1 MRSLD
6 YNENRSHS
14 QQLWNKLI
22 ICIKEVLSGQDLAEL
37 QPVLQGGTFR
47 DGRETAGWHARLTK
61 NNEQADRSDARLQRA
76 AELVAAR
83 LMQHELFSLAVR
95 PKALAPVMVSRYAQG
110 ASYGTHVDDA
120 LMGALRSDVS
130 FTVFLSAP
138 GEYDGGELVLER
150 PEGEQEFKLGPGE
163 AVLYPSTSLHRV
175 NRVERGTRLV
185 AVGWAQSLVRQPD
198 RRELLFDLDT
208 ARRRLFARDGKSAEF
223 DLLSKCLS
231 NLLRDWAEP

>member
-1 MRSLD
+1 MILLVKD
-6 YNENRSHS
+6 
-14 QQLWNKLI
+14 
-22 ICIKEVLSGQDLAEL
+22 VLSEKDLADVRPALEAGAF
-37 QPVLQGGTFR
+37 QH
-47 DGRETAGWHARLTK
+47 GRETAGWHARLTK
-61 NNEQADRSDARLQRA
+61 NNEQADRGDARLQRA
-76 AELVAAR
+76 SELVAAR

-95 PKALAPVMVSRYAQG
+95 PKALAPVMISRYVQG

-120 LMGALRSDVS
+120 LMGGLRSDVS

-138 GEYDGGELVLER
+138 EEYEGGELVLER
-150 PEGEQEFKLGPGE
+150 PEGDQAFKLGPGE

-175 NRVERGTRLV
+175 NRVDRGTRLV

-208 ARRRLFARDGKSAEF
+208 ARRRLFAREGKSAEF

-231 NLLRDWAEP
+231 NLLRDWVEP